1 MDGVDGRDTARAVRS
16 RWSAEQLPIIFV
28 SANLMD
34 NPKDWLGALDCQ
46 ALVAKPVMESELQFA
61 LLQALKLEWAH
72 EPPLANPQER
82 TSPAPTTHAP
92 LPAALREELQRL
104 ARLGQAAE
112 LRRRL
117 RLAQTH
123 EPTHAIALA
132 HLQICVDRFD
142 FDELMVLLSEDTEAE
157 DDAA

>member
-61 LLQALKLEWAH
+61 LQQALKLEWAH
-72 EPPLANPQER
+72 EQLLDNLQKK
-82 TSPAPTTHAP
+82 TSGAPTTHAP
-92 LPAALREELQRL
+92 LPPELREELQLL
-104 ARLGQAAE
+104 ARLRQVAE

-123 EPTHAIALA
+123 QPSHAIALA
-132 HLQICVDRFD
+132 HLQTCVDRFD
-142 FDELMVLLSEDTEAE
+142 FDELMILLSEDAEAE